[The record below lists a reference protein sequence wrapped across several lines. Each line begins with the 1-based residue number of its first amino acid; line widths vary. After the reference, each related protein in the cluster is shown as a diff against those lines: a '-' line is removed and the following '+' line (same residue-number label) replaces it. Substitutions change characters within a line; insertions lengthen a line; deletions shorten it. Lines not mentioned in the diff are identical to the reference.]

1 MIKKS
6 IIVAM
11 GMMLP
16 LTSCSQIKTDNQME
30 EKILNIH
37 NTYEKH
43 KNQNSYI
50 LNINAK
56 GCSLE
61 ILINDVQVYTNFSK
75 TKIRGLGGS
84 IHINQYILEKGKQ
97 NVKINIFPATSE
109 KREMDSVLDPNLFCK
124 ISIEQGDFANQK
136 PKDFTY
142 VYEYEYKP
150 NLSLPQVP
158 FTTITGEF
166 AADVSYSIKGWKES
180 VNLEDEDHDKLK
192 EEVLAFYQSYIK
204 IFEDKNL
211 GKHLESLYK
220 RERDIMMTNYM
231 YSENDSKN
239 VLILA
244 KEQIERKQTFLPISN
259 YEMRF
264 YGNGKIVCFARIDNR
279 FRGESVL
286 IGHKETGGY
295 KIYLIFLHRPKPGA
309 PLEVIR

>member
-11 GMMLP
+11 GMLLP

-61 ILINDVQVYTNFSK
+61 ILINDALVYTNFYN
-75 TKIRGLGGS
+75 TKKRGLGGS

-97 NVKINIFPATSE
+97 NIKINIFPSTSE
-109 KREMDSVLDPNLFCK
+109 KREMDTFLDPNLFCK

-158 FTTITGEF
+158 FTTITGDF
-166 AADVSYSIKGWKES
+166 AADVPYSIKGWKES
-180 VNLEDEDHDKLK
+180 VILKDENQDKLK

-211 GKHLESLYK
+211 GKYLELLNT

-286 IGHKETGGY
+286 IGETDIEY
-295 KIYLIFLHRPKPGA
+295 IYYPIFINRPKPGA